1 MSLLPAQ
8 SDLEGPVLGGDS
20 RGVIPLE
27 VARLPVVVEV
37 DGFPIWIVA
46 EVEGSTVVAEFVRED
61 QLEL

>member
-8 SDLEGPVLGGDS
+8 SDLDGPVLGGDS
-20 RGVIPLE
+20 RRVIPLE
-27 VARLPVVVEV
+27 VADLPVVEV

-46 EVEGSTVVAEFVRED
+46 EVEGSTVVVEFIRED

>member
-1 MSLLPAQ
+1 MSLLSAQ
-8 SDLEGPVLGGDS
+8 SDLEGPVLGGDG

-27 VARLPVVVEV
+27 VSRLPVVEV

-46 EVEGSTVVAEFVRED
+46 RVKGSTVVVEFVRED

>member
-1 MSLLPAQ
+1 VSLLPAQ

-27 VARLPVVVEV
+27 VARLPVVEV

-46 EVEGSTVVAEFVRED
+46 RVKGSTVVVEFVRED